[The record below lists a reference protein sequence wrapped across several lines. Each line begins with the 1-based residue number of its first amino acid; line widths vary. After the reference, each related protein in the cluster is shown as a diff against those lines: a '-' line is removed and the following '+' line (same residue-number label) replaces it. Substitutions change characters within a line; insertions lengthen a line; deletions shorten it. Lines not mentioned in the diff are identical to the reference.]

1 MIVLIPVQ
9 SDAEGAKR
17 AIFAAGLRSASHESI
32 EPRAYSTGPKV
43 TCEENSS
50 KHSHPHWVLYVHAT
64 QRPPQD

>member
-17 AIFAAGLRSASHESI
+17 AIFAARLRSASHESI

-43 TCEENSS
+43 TCE
-50 KHSHPHWVLYVHAT
+50 
-64 QRPPQD
+64 